1 MQTPAITF
9 LILLLTNVLFAQ
21 DPKEVITISE
31 IIREAISYNS
41 QEPLVIENKIIKK
54 DYPKNSLKS
63 ILSDVSIQL
72 DSNGYIIVDKEI
84 RIENSVIDQVIFDSI
99 HFTSKILF
107 RNIKLDGW
115 LNFNFC
121 AIDEL
126 HINTLV
132 AEESSIIGGSVN
144 IRHSNISHF
153 QSNGFHTS
161 TMMVEY
167 SEIGNLYILGGDI
180 EGIMIEEVKITN
192 LGIKGAHNM
201 EWLILSNL
209 IFKSSVDFTELKE
222 VGFEGDD
229 IYVTTT
235 FENGFSLSQSKIGR
249 ILIENC
255 DFGSTMLADVRA
267 ESFTLEN
274 NTFLKNSIFK

>member
-41 QEPLVIENKIIKK
+41 QEPLVIENKIIKN

-180 EGIMIEEVKITN
+180 EEIMIEEVKITN

-222 VGFEGDD
+222 VGFEGED

-255 DFGSTMLADVRA
+255 DFGSTLFADVRA
-267 ESFTLEN
+267 ETFTFKDN
-274 NTFLKNSIFK
+274 NFLKH